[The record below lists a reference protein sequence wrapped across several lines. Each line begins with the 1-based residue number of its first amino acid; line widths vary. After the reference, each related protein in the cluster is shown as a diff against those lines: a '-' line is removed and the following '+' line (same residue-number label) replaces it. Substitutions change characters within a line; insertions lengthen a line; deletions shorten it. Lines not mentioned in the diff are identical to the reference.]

1 MNSVEYINI
10 VAKTAIYPEFLES
23 DAQYSGLDYAKLGM
37 IGEYGEI
44 CNKIKKVYRDNGGV
58 FTPDICAAIAPEIGD
73 VYWYIAALC
82 EKEYKISFTAAW
94 IAAEKFNT
102 PLDKNFF
109 TILYKGTKYISEIC
123 GENVDKEIA
132 HINISYLLSVL
143 NTICKRLYITPEEV
157 LRYNF
162 EKLSARLLNKTLQGS
177 GDNR

>member
-1 MNSVEYINI
+1 MNSVEYVKI
-10 VAKTAIYPEFLES
+10 VEKTAIYPEKLS
-23 DAQYSGLDYAKLGM
+23 LDLDYKGLDYAKLGM

-44 CNKIKKVYRDNGGV
+44 CNKIKKVYRDNGGL
-58 FTPDICAAIAPEIGD
+58 FTPEICETIAPEIGD

-94 IAAEKFNT
+94 IAAERFKS
-102 PLDKNFF
+102 PLDNNFF

-123 GENVDKEIA
+123 GENVDKEVA

-143 NTICKRLYITPEEV
+143 NTICKRLYTTPEEV

-162 EKLSARLLNKTLQGS
+162 EKLSARLINKTLQGS